1 MSGLNRFD
9 ESLRAWA
16 LAYPTVTRDRRA
28 VNVLLCVVSLAM
40 VASLVVHAVRGSL
53 TQDHAASGFLF
64 LFGLVGLQAIANV
77 IFGLTRSV
85 QSLGPQ
91 AGGSGG
97 ETVGPRSPDLV
108 VVRKGS
114 LLVVLASRSDRGRDW
129 IERLVVAPWQRYAD
143 TVTLHPSDFRGRQ
156 WLAKADTVT
165 AQAPPRDWNWFAEQ
179 VTAAGLVMV
188 TADEDQPLC
197 GCGSGLPG
205 RWARDAQGVELAWV
219 CNACETE
226 SLARFPPDV
235 LSDAR
240 WLADCDLMRRWSP
253 GAW

>member
-1 MSGLNRFD
+1 MIDLNRFD
-9 ESLRAWA
+9 DSLRDWA
-16 LAYPTVTRDRRA
+16 LAYPTVSRDRRA
-28 VNVLLCVVSLAM
+28 VNILLCLMSLAM
-40 VASLVVHAVRGSL
+40 VASLVIHAARGSL
-53 TQDHAASGFLF
+53 TPDHAESGFLF
-64 LFGLVGLQAIANV
+64 LFGLLGFQAIANV
-77 IFGLTRSV
+77 IFGLARSM
-85 QSLGPQ
+85 QSLGQQ
-91 AGGSGG
+91 AIGSGG
-97 ETVGPRSPDLV
+97 ENVGARSPDLV

-114 LLVVLASRSDRGRDW
+114 LLIVLASRSERGRDW
-129 IERLVVAPWQRYAD
+129 LERLAVHPWQRHAD
-143 TVTLHPSDFRGRQ
+143 TVTLHPSDFHDRE
-156 WLAKADTVT
+156 WLAKADNVT
-165 AQAPPRDWNWFAEQ
+165 APAPPRDWNWFAEQ

-188 TADEDQPLC
+188 TADEDQQLC

-205 RWARDAQGVELAWV
+205 RWARDTQGVELAWV